1 MLQKKLLTSSI
12 ALSIALCTVPAS
24 GITLEEATYKA
35 IENNP
40 SVRQAIAQYRES
52 VENTEVSRRN
62 GFYPSLDL
70 NAGIGHET
78 TYDYQGTGE
87 DIDLTRRELALSLT
101 QPIFNGF
108 GSTNDVRR
116 LSAEAEAD
124 RWNAYVQIEN
134 KALEVTE
141 AYLEV
146 LRNRELMRLAEINL
160 DTHTRIFQQ
169 IRTASDSGVGR
180 QSDFSQV
187 SARLSKAK
195 ANRLSAINNLRAAES
210 TYLKVVGE
218 MPPAE
223 LIYPKPD
230 ADMIPSSLDEAVRL
244 ALKNNPALDSARK
257 DLEATE
263 HYVKATKASYYPELN
278 FVVERTF
285 DDNIDG
291 REGANE
297 DLTAMLRMSYNLYNG
312 GADKR
317 NHAAAVQQR
326 VQASE
331 IHREATRETELQARL
346 AWASYEA
353 ALGSKSHLRQYV
365 ASTKQSQEAYAQ
377 QFSLGRRTLLDVLD
391 SENELFEA
399 RQDYVNADYD
409 ELYAEFRLFNSQGE
423 LMRALRIYQPEG
435 LGFNSERV
443 QESRSTTPAQPN
455 NQQPVTPAANT
466 TSEPTSGTPNRDD
479 ILFIDAED
487 QSTLGGW

>member
-1 MLQKKLLTSSI
+1 MFQKTLLTSSV
-12 ALSIALCTVPAS
+12 ALSFALCAIPAS
-24 GITLEEATYKA
+24 GITLEEATYQA

-40 SVRQAIAQYRES
+40 NVRQAIALYRES
-52 VENTEVSRRN
+52 LENTEVSRRE
-62 GFYPSLDL
+62 GFYPSIDL
-70 NAGIGHET
+70 TAGIGRET

-87 DIDLTRRELALSLT
+87 DVDLTRRELALSLT

-187 SARLSKAK
+187 SARLSKAE
-195 ANRLSAINNLRAAES
+195 ANRLSAVNNLRAAES
-210 TYLKVVGE
+210 NYLKIVGE
-218 MPPAE
+218 LPPEE
-223 LIYPKPD
+223 LVYPVPD
-230 ADMIPSSLDEAVRL
+230 ADLLPSSLDEAINL

-263 HYVKATKASYYPELN
+263 HYVNATKANYYPELN
-278 FVVERTF
+278 FVIERSF
-285 DDNIDG
+285 DNNIDG
-291 REGANE
+291 QEGDDE

-317 NHAAAVQQR
+317 NHAAAVQQQ

-331 IHREATRETELQARL
+331 IHRNATRDTELQARL

-353 ALGSKSHLRQYV
+353 ALGSKSYLRQYV

-423 LMRALRIYQPEG
+423 LMRALRIYQPEA
-435 LGFNSERV
+435 LGFN
-443 QESRSTTPAQPN
+443 QEPIQEARNTSAPTRPTTPAPSTRQMPTN
-455 NQQPVTPAANT
+455 TNQ
-466 TSEPTSGTPNRDD
+466 ERDD
-479 ILFIDAED
+479 ILFIDSEEE
-487 QSTLGGW
+487 SSLGGW